1 MKIRIQW
8 FVLGLIGLC
17 LTSPAS
23 AAFHLWKISEIY
35 SNADGTVQFIELVD
49 TADFDS
55 FLAGHT
61 ITSTNAAG
69 SITNSYTFPTNLPST
84 ATANKRF
91 LIGTAG
97 VATAP
102 GGVTPDYIV
111 PNNFL
116 FPAGGTI
123 NFAAVDIFTHGPLP
137 TDGTRS
143 LNRDG
148 TIKTNSP
155 TNFAGVTGSI
165 VSGPVISGFW
175 PASGNTTTNTFV
187 FVFGAN
193 FRGSTGANPEV
204 RFNGILASVVQ
215 LVSGD
220 LLFALLPPGDT
231 QGPITVKT
239 NVGLA
244 SSAPINFGV
253 PPGPDVVINGL
264 WPAVVPTGQFVFIF
278 GAHFCL
284 SSGCAQ
290 ITISGQPIFIIQAVD
305 PSIMFFMVPLG
316 ARSGPV
322 CVTVTGKPTVC
333 SLTNLLVTP

>member
-1 MKIRIQW
+1 MKIKIQW
-8 FVLGLIGLC
+8 FVLGLMGLC
-17 LTSPAS
+17 LTAPAS
-23 AAFHLWKISEIY
+23 AAFHLWRISEIY

-49 TADFDS
+49 TADFDG

-69 SITNSYTFPTNLPST
+69 TITNSYTFPTNLPST

-123 NFAAVDIFTHGPLP
+123 NFALVDIFSHGPLP
-137 TDGTRS
+137 TDGTLS

-155 TNFAGVTGSI
+155 TNFAGVTRSI
-165 VSGPVISGFW
+165 LSGPVISGFW
-175 PASGNTTTNTFV
+175 PASGGPNTGV
-187 FVFGAN
+187 LIFGAN
-193 FRGSTGANPEV
+193 YYRASTGANPEV
-204 RFNGILASVVQ
+204 RFNGIQSNITQIVTN
-215 LVSGD
+215 D
-220 LLFALLPPGDT
+220 FLFALLPSGAT
-231 QGPITVKT
+231 QGFITVKT
-239 NVGLA
+239 DYGLA
-244 SSAPINFGV
+244 SSAPISFGI

-264 WPAVVPTGQFVFIF
+264 WPGVVTANQIVFVF
-278 GAHFCL
+278 GANFCL
-284 SSGCAQ
+284 TPGCVA
-290 ITISGQPIFIIQAVD
+290 ITISGKPAPIVQILD
-305 PSIMFFMVPLG
+305 PGVVLFMVPAG
-316 ARSGPV
+316 AATGPV
-322 CVTVTGKPTVC
+322 CATVPGKPTAC
-333 SLTNLLVTP
+333 SSINVFVTP